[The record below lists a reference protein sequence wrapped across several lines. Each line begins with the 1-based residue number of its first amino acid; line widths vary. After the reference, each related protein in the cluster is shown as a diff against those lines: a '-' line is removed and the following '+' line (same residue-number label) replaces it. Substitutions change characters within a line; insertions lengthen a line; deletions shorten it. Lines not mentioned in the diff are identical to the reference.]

1 MPREIQ
7 DVQEQMR
14 MLASVAIANDGTAR
28 NKRISKKVG
37 RSANIKYTYTQHL
50 FDFTCKSI
58 HLKDKHEMDCLRF
71 LNADVHIKID
81 DNLLVVT
88 VVGRGGRMK
97 VLSQLNAT
105 TIILEEG
112 NLSLD
117 SPSMYMEVR

>member
-14 MLASVAIANDGTAR
+14 MLASVAIANDGTASNSR
-28 NKRISKKVG
+28 KSKKVG
-37 RSANIKYTYTQHL
+37 RSTNIKYRYTQHL

-58 HLKDKHEMDCLRF
+58 CLKDKQEMDCLRF

-105 TIILEEG
+105 TITLEEG

-117 SPSMYMEVR
+117 SPSMYMEVC

>member
-7 DVQEQMR
+7 NVQEQIM
-14 MLASVAIANDGTAR
+14 MLASVAIANDGTASNSR
-28 NKRISKKVG
+28 KSKKVG
-37 RSANIKYTYTQHL
+37 RSTNIRYTYTQHL

-58 HLKDKHEMDCLRF
+58 YLKDKNEMEF
-71 LNADVHIKID
+71 LHFMDADVHIKID

-97 VLSQLNAT
+97 VLSQLNETEVAMDEST
-105 TIILEEG
+105 TLL
-112 NLSLD
+112 N